1 MKAID
6 FLAVGDTTTDCF
18 IFLKDASV
26 HCDINNENCTISM
39 RWGDKI
45 PFESTVVVPAV
56 GNAANAAVAA
66 ARLGLSSGFVSNIG
80 KDREGDDILTT
91 FAKEGVDT
99 AHVTRHEEI
108 PTNFY
113 YILSYNAERTILVK
127 HNPYPRQWPADV
139 AVPKTLYYSSCGEII
154 GQYHDNVVSFVEAH
168 PDVFFGFQP
177 GTFDI
182 KAGIE
187 RMKRFY
193 ARADFFVCNK
203 EEAERIL
210 KMKPVQD
217 VRVLAESIRALGPKI
232 TIITNGRDGAY
243 ALSESGFL
251 HLPMFPDP
259 RPPVERTG
267 AGDAF
272 SSTTAAYLTLGM
284 DLKSAMRRGLVN
296 AASVVQDIGAQRGL
310 LSKDEL
316 EKRLSGAVG

>member
-1 MKAID
+1 
-6 FLAVGDTTTDCF
+6 
-18 IFLKDASV
+18 
-26 HCDINNENCTISM
+26 
-39 RWGDKI
+39 
-45 PFESTVVVPAV
+45 
-56 GNAANAAVAA
+56 
-66 ARLGLSSGFVSNIG
+66 
-80 KDREGDDILTT
+80 
-91 FAKEGVDT
+91 
-99 AHVTRHEEI
+99 
-108 PTNFY
+108 
-113 YILSYNAERTILVK
+113 
-127 HNPYPRQWPADV
+127 
-139 AVPKTLYYSSCGEII
+139 
-154 GQYHDNVVSFVEAH
+154 
-168 PDVFFGFQP
+168 
-177 GTFDI
+177 
-182 KAGIE
+182 
-187 RMKRFY
+187 
-193 ARADFFVCNK
+193 
-203 EEAERIL
+203 
-210 KMKPVQD
+210 MKPVQD